1 MNAEVKPKVWLVD
14 IDGTVA
20 LRGERGPFDWDR
32 VGEDKPNGPVIAVVR
47 ALMCD
52 SQEIRYVTGRM
63 EQCRGETVA
72 WLRKH
77 VMSSTL
83 PIDLYMREDD
93 DYRRDEVLKREIYET
108 RIREHFDVAGVIDD
122 RARVVV
128 MWRSLGLTCF
138 SVAEGN
144 F

>member
-52 SQEIRYVTGRM
+52 S
-63 EQCRGETVA
+63 
-72 WLRKH
+72 
-77 VMSSTL
+77 
-83 PIDLYMREDD
+83 
-93 DYRRDEVLKREIYET
+93 
-108 RIREHFDVAGVIDD
+108 
-122 RARVVV
+122 
-128 MWRSLGLTCF
+128 
-138 SVAEGN
+138 
-144 F
+144 